1 MNQDWKN
8 REVVRVSK
16 LVLLRSHDAL
26 KNWVDCLQV
35 RRVSGKRD
43 FDLSAVPRGEYT
55 FSSQVILH
63 VSRALDAR
71 NIIRALELPEYLPVG
86 LAGDVRQ
93 NVQATT
99 VGHSDDRFV
108 QSAVRCRLQ
117 DLV

>member
-1 MNQDWKN
+1 MNQYWKN

-16 LVLLRSHDAL
+16 LVLLGSHDAL

-55 FSSQVILH
+55 FGSQMVLH
-63 VSRALDAR
+63 ISRALDAR
-71 NIIRALELPEYLPVG
+71 NIVRALELPEYLPVG